1 MRARTLILLFVAVLL
16 AGGTAFLAR
25 AWLAAERS
33 KELAE
38 AAPMALPTP
47 AKSVLVARADITRGQ
62 ILRPD
67 QMVWQTWPE
76 GGLDKNY
83 VVMGGPRTPDA
94 FAGWVAKNTIAG
106 GEPVTESK
114 IIAPGNRGFLA
125 AVLRP
130 GMRAISIPVTITSG
144 ISGFI
149 FPGDEV
155 DLLVTYAVPSATGD
169 DKDKDKKSTYD
180 HKAAETVLRTVRV
193 VAIDQRLESKAGEAV
208 PAHTATFE
216 VTPKQSE
223 VILLASEI
231 GKVSLILRSLVPDPP
246 ETPDA
251 QAAVSPRADAVEPD
265 RQIVASPIAAP
276 GVATIATPIAATTTA
291 SAAGRTSGSPSGTP
305 LRTAQ
310 AVTVLPGPPTDSA
323 PAKAASGAV
332 RVVTPSAPAPD
343 TSPGASATYT
353 LDNEISKLLPQ
364 PKGEKDN
371 PEPPKLWVCK
381 GPSLNCSTLT
391 ADSEGDRF
399 LQAFKELK
407 SQGAT
412 FTPGR

>member
-16 AGGTAFLAR
+16 AVGTAYLAR
-25 AWLAAERS
+25 TWLAAERS

-47 AKSVLVARADITRGQ
+47 AKSVLVARADIKRGQ

-67 QMVWQTWPE
+67 EMVWQTWPE

-83 VVMGGPRTPDA
+83 VVMGGPRTPDS
-94 FAGWVAKNTIAG
+94 FAGWVAKNPIAG

-114 IIAPGNRGFLA
+114 IIAPGNRGYLA

-130 GMRAISIPVTITSG
+130 GMRAISVPVTITSG

-149 FPGDEV
+149 FPGDDV
-155 DLLVTYAVPSATGD
+155 DILLTYAVPVRGD
-169 DKDKDKKSTYD
+169 DRDKDKKANYD
-180 HKAAETVLRTVRV
+180 HKAAETVLRSIRV

-208 PAHTATFE
+208 PAHTTTFE

-231 GKVSLILRSLVPDPP
+231 GKVSLILRSLVPDPGDSP
-246 ETPDA
+246 ETQTGERSRAEAPDTER
-251 QAAVSPRADAVEPD
+251 QVAATPVAATTAASTSPRAPAYD
-265 RQIVASPIAAP
+265 
-276 GVATIATPIAATTTA
+276 
-291 SAAGRTSGSPSGTP
+291 RTSGSSEAPTGA
-305 LRTAQ
+305 AQ
-310 AVTVLPGPPTDSA
+310 AVTVLSGAPADSA
-323 PAKAASGAV
+323 PVKSPAGGARGVAPPAAE
-332 RVVTPSAPAPD
+332 P
-343 TSPGASATYT
+343 SPGATATYT

-364 PKGEKDN
+364 PKGESDT

-381 GPSLNCSTLT
+381 GPALNCSTLT
-391 ADSEGDRF
+391 GDSAGDRF
-399 LQAFKELK
+399 LAAFQELK

-412 FTPGR
+412 FTPAPGR